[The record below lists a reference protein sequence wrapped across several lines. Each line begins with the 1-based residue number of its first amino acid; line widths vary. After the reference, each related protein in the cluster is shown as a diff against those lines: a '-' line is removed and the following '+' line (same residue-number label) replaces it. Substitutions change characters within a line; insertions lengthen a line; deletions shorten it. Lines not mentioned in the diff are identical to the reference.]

1 MNLGQPL
8 RRIVV
13 VFLLFAL
20 AACATPVTPA
30 APATPSPTAPLSAT
44 TAAGAPGTPT
54 GKLTPRLQQ
63 LADTPSLRTASADE
77 QARALSLPAKG
88 PGSLVHDKQGRIL
101 VTMRTG
107 DVSDTFQ
114 KTLLGLGADI
124 QDVSD
129 RYQSITLFV
138 PLDQLTAI
146 AKLPAVQ
153 NVQEELAATPGGGW
167 LAPVSSV

>member
-1 MNLGQPL
+1 MNFGQPL

-13 VFLLFAL
+13 VFSLFAL

-30 APATPSPTAPLSAT
+30 TPPPTAAPSATPAASAPA
-44 TAAGAPGTPT
+44 TPT
-54 GKLTPRLQQ
+54 GKLAPRLQQ
-63 LADTPSLRTASADE
+63 LADSPALRSASADE

-88 PGSLVHDKQGRIL
+88 PGSLVRDTQGRIL
-101 VTMRTG
+101 VTIRTT

-114 KTLLGLGADI
+114 KTLLGLGTNI

-138 PLDQLTAI
+138 PLDQLNAI

-153 NVQEELAATPGGGW
+153 NVQEELAATPGSGW
-167 LAPVSSV
+167 LAPVASI